1 MKKTFKKYF
10 VPHPGNDHKPHI
22 LRERSVFT
30 IATVVVALF
39 LISLA
44 GTYIVKNIPSL
55 ASIQSAFL
63 VDLANED
70 RASSGLKQLIINDK
84 LTNAAQMKATDMGTK
99 SYFAHTSPEGK
110 TPWYWIDQAGYSYI
124 YAGENLAVNFDES
137 KDVENAWMNSPAH
150 KANILNN
157 HYTEIGIATA
167 EGMYKGQKTMF
178 VVQMFGSPKKS
189 AVVQTLENTVTPKVA
204 EAAEK
209 PAVVPIENK
218 QVASAPR
225 TGKVVETP
233 VSSPEETFMSFENPN
248 ASAEELAQ
256 IETNNADQHVTY
268 TNWFQRALVSPSQVV
283 HDAYLALAALIIFS
297 LILKI
302 FIEIRLQHPKNI
314 AYGMILLAII
324 VFFMYMNAHVNPAPL
339 VVIGQ

>member
-22 LRERSVFT
+22 LRERSVFAIVT
-30 IATVVVALF
+30 IVVALF

-63 VDLANED
+63 VDLANQD
-70 RASSGLKQLIINDK
+70 RASSGLKQLTINDN
-84 LTNAAQMKATDMGTK
+84 LAAAAQMKATDMSQK

-110 TPWYWIDQAGYSYI
+110 TPWYWIDQAGYAYV

-137 KDVENAWMNSPAH
+137 EDVENAWMNSPAH

-167 EGMYKGQKTMF
+167 EGMYKGEKTTF

-189 AVVQTLENTVTPKVA
+189 VVLEGIQNTITPKVA

-209 PAVVPIENK
+209 TSAALPEKAAISVPVSGE
-218 QVASAPR
+218 
-225 TGKVVETP
+225 VVETP
-233 VSSPEETFMSFENPN
+233 TPSHEETFMSFENPD
-248 ASAEELAQ
+248 ATPEDLAQ
-256 IETNNADQHVTY
+256 AETGNADQHVTY
-268 TNWFQRALVSPSQVV
+268 TNWFERALVSPSRVV
-283 HDAYLALAALIIFS
+283 HDAYLALAALIVFS

-314 AYGMILLAII
+314 AYGVILLAII
-324 VFFMYMNAHVNPAPL
+324 VFFMYMNAHVGPVP
-339 VVIGQ
+339 VIVLGP